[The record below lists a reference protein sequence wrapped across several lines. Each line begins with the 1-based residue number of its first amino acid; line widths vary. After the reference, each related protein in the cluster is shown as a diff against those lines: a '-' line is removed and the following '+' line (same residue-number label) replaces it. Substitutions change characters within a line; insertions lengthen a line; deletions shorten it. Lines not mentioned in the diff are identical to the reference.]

1 MGEALRNSAQN
12 PGPAPHQ
19 CLGPAPNQYSDFKD
33 FMNSWPPVFKDAE
46 EPLQADEW
54 LYTIEQMFR

>member
-12 PGPAPHQ
+12 PGPAPNQ
-19 CLGPAPNQYSDFKD
+19 CQGPAPNQYNDFKD
-33 FMNSWPPVFKDAE
+33 FMNSRPPVFKDAE